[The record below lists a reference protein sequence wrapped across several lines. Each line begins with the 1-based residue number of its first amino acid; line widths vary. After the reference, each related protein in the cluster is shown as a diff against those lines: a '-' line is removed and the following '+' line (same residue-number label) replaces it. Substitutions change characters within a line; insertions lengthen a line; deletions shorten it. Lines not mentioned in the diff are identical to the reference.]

1 MEVRLGSGDA
11 LVIIDMQND
20 FLPGGSLAVPMA
32 DTIVPVINRY
42 LKLFHEYG
50 LPVFAT
56 RDWHP
61 PDHCSFQ
68 QQGGPWPP
76 HCIATTTGA
85 AFHPEIEFP
94 INTQVISKAT
104 TAEKDAYSG
113 FTDTQ
118 LHTLLQELGI
128 RRLFVGGVATEYCVL
143 NTVKDALQYH
153 YTTFVLKDAICAIN
167 LKPEDGL
174 HAQEEMERLGA
185 ALIQFE
191 VAAAWA

>member
-32 DTIVPVINRY
+32 DTIIPVINRY

-76 HCIATTTGA
+76 HCIAPTIGA

-104 TAEKDAYSG
+104 TAEKEAYSG

-118 LHTLLQELGI
+118 LHALLQELSI
-128 RRLFVGGVATEYCVL
+128 RRLFIGGIATEYCVL
-143 NTVKDALQYH
+143 NTVKDARQHH
-153 YTTFVLKDAICAIN
+153 YTTFVLEDAICAIN
-167 LKPEDGL
+167 LKPDDGL
-174 HAQEEMERLGA
+174 HAVRGNGA
-185 ALIQFE
+185 SRCNAFPI
-191 VAAAWA
+191 